1 MSYAASIQKR
11 KRDWWIY
18 ENVISQTL
26 NNFVM
31 VNKVDDA
38 KEPFENRF
46 SISENKKSP
55 VQDQFKM
62 TAHGGLV

>member
-1 MSYAASIQKR
+1 MSYAASIRKR

-46 SISENKKSP
+46 SILENKTSP
-55 VQDQFKM
+55 VKDQ
-62 TAHGGLV
+62 V